1 MIAGKLKSATVTEAL
16 LPLLEKSL
24 PSDAEGKDVIVQD
37 MMDQNARLEEIGVKI
52 EHTKKSPK
60 NHEFLKLMKEME
72 AECDAAADLEVKAL
86 NALVQHVDESELI
99 EGALAFEK
107 AKSNANLA
115 S

>member
-52 EHTKKSPK
+52 QHTKKSPK
-60 NHEFLKLMKEME
+60 NQEFLKLMKEME